1 MRVSDVS
8 VDWGDSNDDDDVVV
22 VVAVADEN
30 VDGEMT
36 CRRSSSKAR
45 M

>member
-8 VDWGDSNDDDDVVV
+8 ADWGDSNDDDVVV